1 MCTEGE
7 IEFLLLGAA
16 DVRPEIVSDS
26 QKCWAYFQ
34 KKKEKAYPILLELGL
49 VQNFERNDK
58 FGSLLSCEV
67 HMAEFA
73 AS

>member
-1 MCTEGE
+1 M
-7 IEFLLLGAA
+7 LGLF
-16 DVRPEIVSDS
+16 P
-26 QKCWAYFQ
+26 K